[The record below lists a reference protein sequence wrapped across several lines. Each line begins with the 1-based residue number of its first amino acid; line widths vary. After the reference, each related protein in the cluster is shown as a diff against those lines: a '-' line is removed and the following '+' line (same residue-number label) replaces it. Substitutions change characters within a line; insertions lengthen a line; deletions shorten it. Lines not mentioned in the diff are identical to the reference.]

1 MSNLFW
7 LKIEAARKKPYIQNK
22 SSSWDVE
29 NVKKILWYW
38 MIMRLDYDKTDQAMT
53 KKKFLSN
60 LEFHDYAAHV
70 GSLNFIKF

>member
-1 MSNLFW
+1 
-7 LKIEAARKKPYIQNK
+7 
-22 SSSWDVE
+22 
-29 NVKKILWYW
+29 